1 MRVRK
6 QGPWTAPSGPP
17 CGMKKGE
24 GFRPPPSPL
33 VVRVV
38 GRKLADIEHL
48 LAIVAVQHFRMTE
61 HLYHLMV
68 KVTVLR
74 HNELYAAHLDSLTSS

>member
-1 MRVRK
+1 MWNEE
-6 QGPWTAPSGPP
+6 GGGLSPSPIP
-17 CGMKKGE
+17 
-24 GFRPPPSPL
+24 PL

-48 LAIVAVQHFRMTE
+48 LTVVAVQHFRMTE
-61 HLYHLMV
+61 HFYHLMV

-74 HNELYAAHLDSLTSS
+74 NNELYAAHLDSPTSS